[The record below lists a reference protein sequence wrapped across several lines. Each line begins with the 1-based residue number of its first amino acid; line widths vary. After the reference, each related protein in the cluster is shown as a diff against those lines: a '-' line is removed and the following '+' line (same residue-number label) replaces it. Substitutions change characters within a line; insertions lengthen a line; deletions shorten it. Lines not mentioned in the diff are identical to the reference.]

1 VVFAA
6 TSLTWPATDA
16 DTAGVQTRY
25 QMTAAK
31 PGSALPA
38 YGTLSAPLTTR
49 SVAVPVVK
57 GGGSTCVRVVASQT
71 STSLTSSAVRCVS
84 LPVDDRG
91 LTRRGTWTLPRS
103 SASFAGT
110 VSLSRTLGAT
120 LTLRAARGSHLVI
133 VATKLV
139 RGGSIGVYVRNKRV
153 AVISLATTGSA
164 KYRQLIDLHL
174 SGLAGVPVVLRVETS
189 GKYVAIDGVA
199 VRP

>member
-1 VVFAA
+1 
-6 TSLTWPATDA
+6 
-16 DTAGVQTRY
+16 
-25 QMTAAK
+25 
-31 PGSALPA
+31 
-38 YGTLSAPLTTR
+38 
-49 SVAVPVVK
+49 
-57 GGGSTCVRVVASQT
+57 
-71 STSLTSSAVRCVS
+71 
-84 LPVDDRG
+84 
-91 LTRRGTWTLPRS
+91 
-103 SASFAGT
+103 

-139 RGGSIGVYVRNKRV
+139 RGGSIGAYVRNKRV